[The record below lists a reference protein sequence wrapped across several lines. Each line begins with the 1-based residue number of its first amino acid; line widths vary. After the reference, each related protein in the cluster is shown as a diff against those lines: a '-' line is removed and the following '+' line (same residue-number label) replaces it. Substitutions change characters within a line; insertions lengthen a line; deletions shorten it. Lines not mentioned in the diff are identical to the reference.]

1 MSLAATFFTA
11 LSGGVALN
19 AALMKPSEVRPGV
32 WRTMGGLCAVAAGVG
47 LLLLLLIGGPEGTP
61 SDSSQGLRGG
71 LIGAAAVAAVG
82 ALIRPGRAAQLA
94 LAACAIAAGLAFA
107 VPLLSLGGSAAT
119 AGMAGPEVFGAETA
133 FFRLAAD
140 LTAMAVLGAALAS
153 MILGHWYLVGEGMP
167 LGPLRRLAAA
177 YGIAVVARI
186 VTLIAGFWMLPG
198 LGALFGSAEAFLR
211 GGGVGLT
218 AVLAFGMIL
227 PPILA
232 LGARSVLRIP
242 NTQAATGLLYVACI
256 AAIIC
261 DLSAR
266 GAGL

>member
-1 MSLAATFFTA
+1 MSLAAGFFAA
-11 LSGGVALN
+11 LAGGVAGSS
-19 AALMKPSEVRPGV
+19 ALMDSEKVRPGV
-32 WRTMGGLCAVAAGVG
+32 WRTMAALVAVAAGVSLAII
-47 LLLLLLIGGPEGTP
+47 LLAAGPAGAP
-61 SDSSQGLRGG
+61 YGSSQGLRGG
-71 LIGAAAVAAVG
+71 LVGAAIVAAGV
-82 ALIRPGRAAQLA
+82 ALAWPGRAARLSLA
-94 LAACAIAAGLAFA
+94 GGAIAAGAAFV
-107 VPLLSLGGSAAT
+107 VPLLSLGGGAAI
-119 AGMAGPEVFGAETA
+119 AGSEG
-133 FFRLAAD
+133 AAD
-140 LTAMAVLGAALAS
+140 PVSQSVLLRGAAELTAMAVLGAALAS
-153 MILGHWYLVGEGMP
+153 MILGHWYLVGDGMP
-167 LGPLRRLAAA
+167 LGPFRRLAAA
-177 YGIAVVARI
+177 YGIAVVLRI
-186 VTLIAGFWMLPG
+186 ITLVIGLVMLPG
-198 LGALFGSAEAFLR
+198 LGEMLGSAEAFLR